1 MKIIPYGRQHISS
14 SDINAVKKTLKNDLI
29 TNGKEV
35 FNFEKKVSNYLK
47 CKYVSSCNSGTS
59 ALFLALL
66 SINVKKN
73 DKIIMPSVNFI
84 SSYNIC
90 KTLGAK
96 IYLADVDEY
105 TGQMTPR
112 TLNQCIKKY
121 KLKKVKAIIPMYNG
135 GFPANAEN
143 YLYFKKRLKSYI
155 IEDACHALGSSYL
168 YKKKIFKI
176 GSCRHSD
183 ISTFSLHPLKTIT
196 TGEGGLITTNNLKLD
211 KKIKMLRSLGIKRN
225 KSNHWNYDVVM
236 KGFNFRLNDFQ
247 SALGISQLSQ
257 IEKFLKKRKKIAF
270 FYDKYLSKITDI
282 NIQKK
287 SQIYKSSNHLYII
300 NFKKFNKNKKDKF
313 IKYMKKNGVIVQ
325 FHYIPI
331 YKFSIFE
338 SNLKLKNSEKY
349 YNSTISLP
357 IYYDL
362 KTNEQIYILN
372 LIKKF
377 LKLINR

>member
-1 MKIIPYGRQHISS
+1 
-14 SDINAVKKTLKNDLI
+14 
-29 TNGKEV
+29 
-35 FNFEKKVSNYLK
+35 
-47 CKYVSSCNSGTS
+47 
-59 ALFLALL
+59 
-66 SINVKKN
+66 
-73 DKIIMPSVNFI
+73 MPSVNFI

-282 NIQKK
+282 NIRKRA
-287 SQIYKSSNHLYII
+287 
-300 NFKKFNKNKKDKF
+300 KF
-313 IKYMKKNGVIVQ
+313 I
-325 FHYIPI
+325 
-331 YKFSIFE
+331 
-338 SNLKLKNSEKY
+338 NLQ
-349 YNSTISLP
+349 I
-357 IYYDL
+357 
-362 KTNEQIYILN
+362 IYI
-372 LIKKF
+372 
-377 LKLINR
+377 

>member
-1 MKIIPYGRQHISS
+1 MKFIPYGRQHISY
-14 SDINAVKKTLKNDLI
+14 SDVRAVTKALNKNLI
-29 TNGKEV
+29 TNGKTV
-35 FNFEKKVSNYLK
+35 SNFEKKISNYLK
-47 CKYVSSCNSGTS
+47 CKYVSTCNSGTS

-96 IYLADVDEY
+96 VYLADVDEY
-105 TGQMTPR
+105 SGQMTPR
-112 TLNQCIKKY
+112 TLDQCIKKY

-135 GFPANAEN
+135 GLPANAEN
-143 YLYFKKRLKSYI
+143 YFYFKKRLKAYI
-155 IEDACHALGSSYL
+155 IEDACHALGSSYY
-168 YKKKIFKI
+168 YKKKFFKI
-176 GSCRHSD
+176 GSCKHSD

-196 TGEGGLITTNNLKLD
+196 TGEGGLVTTNDVKLD

-225 KSNHWNYDVVM
+225 SKIHWNYDVVI

-257 IEKFLKKRKKIAF
+257 IKNFLKKREKIAF
-270 FYDKYLSKITDI
+270 YYDKHLSNIADI
-282 NIQKK
+282 NIQKR
-287 SQIYKSSNHLYII
+287 SQIYKSAYHLYII
-300 NFKKFNKNKKDKF
+300 NFKNFNRNKKNEF
-313 IKYMKKNGVIVQ
+313 IKYMKKNGVTVQ

-331 YKFSIFE
+331 YKFSVFKG
-338 SNLKLKNSEKY
+338 NLKLKNSEKY
-349 YNSTISLP
+349 YNTAISLP

-362 KTNEQIYILN
+362 KIKEQKYILD
-372 LIKKF
+372 LIKNF
-377 LKLINR
+377 LRFIKK

>member
-1 MKIIPYGRQHISS
+1 MKLIPYGRQHISF
-14 SDINAVKKTLKNDLI
+14 SDINAVKKALKNNLI
-29 TNGKEV
+29 TNGEAV
-35 FNFEKKVSNYLK
+35 SNFEKKVSNYLK
-47 CKYVSSCNSGTS
+47 CKYVSTCNSGTS

-96 IYLADVDEY
+96 VYLADVDEY

-112 TLNQCIKKY
+112 TLDQCIKKY

-135 GFPANAEN
+135 GLPANAEN
-143 YLYFKKRLKSYI
+143 YFYFKKRLKSYI

-168 YKKKIFKI
+168 YKKKNFKI
-176 GSCRHSD
+176 GSCKHSD

-196 TGEGGLITTNNLKLD
+196 TGEGGLVTTNDIKLD

-225 KSNHWNYDVVM
+225 SNIHWNYDVVI

-257 IEKFLKKRKKIAF
+257 IEKFLKKRKKIAI
-270 FYDKYLSKITDI
+270 FYDRYLSKITDI
-282 NIQKK
+282 NIQKR
-287 SQIYKSSNHLYII
+287 SQIYKSANHLYII
-300 NFKKFNKNKKDKF
+300 NFKNFNKNKKDKF
-313 IKYMKKNGVIVQ
+313 IKYMKKNGVTVQ

-331 YKFSIFE
+331 YKFSIFKG
-338 SNLKLKNSEKY
+338 NLKLKNSEKY
-349 YNSTISLP
+349 YNTAISLP

-362 KTNEQIYILN
+362 KINEQKYIIK
-372 LIKKF
+372 LIKNF
-377 LKLINR
+377 LKIINK

>member
-300 NFKKFNKNKKDKF
+300 NFKNFNKNKKDKF